1 VSLFHAQKP
10 TTLTAPNP
18 DDLANRANTERRQR
32 LASGGSQ
39 STLLA
44 KAMAQASG
52 QPTAT
57 LTGVS

>member
-1 VSLFHAQKP
+1 MSLFRTPNFKSTP
-10 TTLTAPNP
+10 APNP

-44 KAMAQASG
+44 KAMAQATG

>member
-1 VSLFHAQKP
+1 MSLFRTPKFQSTP
-10 TTLTAPNP
+10 APNP
-18 DDLANRANTERRQR
+18 DDLANRANSERRQR

-44 KAMAQASG
+44 KAMAQATG